1 MRFLFLCNKSPYPAR
16 EGGPIAMNSLIS
28 GLLKAGH
35 QVKILAV
42 NSDKYNVKPSDIPDE
57 YQKTTG
63 IELIHIDLRIKP
75 IPAFLNLFTGRS
87 YHVER
92 FISNSFNQKLSRLL
106 QLEYF
111 DVVQF
116 ETVFMAPYIETVR
129 KYSKATLVLRA
140 HNIEHL
146 IWERTAMATTKPLK
160 KWYLC
165 HLSKT
170 LKSYE
175 LYVLDHF
182 DKIAAITPDDARFFA
197 QQTKKPVE
205 AIPFGI
211 DLAKYLP
218 STISPEFPSLFHLGS
233 MNWIPNEEGIAWF
246 LDKVW
251 PIITIQHPD
260 LNLYL
265 AGRCMP
271 EWLSNLQLNNVIIE
285 GEVDDA
291 RKFMLSKAISVVPL
305 LSGSGIRIK
314 IIEAMALGRAVVST
328 SLGAE
333 GIRVENG
340 TEILLADT
348 PETFASAIDV
358 LVSNEVK
365 TLEIG
370 KSARKRIESDYDN
383 MMITNHFCKWL
394 IEG

>member
-28 GLLKAGH
+28 GLQKAGH

-42 NSDKYNVKPSDIPDE
+42 NSDKYNVKQSDIPDD
-57 YQKTTG
+57 YQQTTG
-63 IELIHIDLRIKP
+63 IELIHIDLRIKA
-75 IPAFLNLFTGRS
+75 IPAFLNLFTGKS

-92 FISNSFNQKLSRLL
+92 FISDRFNQKLIRLL
-106 QLEYF
+106 QIESF

-116 ETVFMAPYIETVR
+116 ETVFMAPYIDTVR

-146 IWERTAMATTKPLK
+146 IWERTANSTTNPLK
-160 KWYLC
+160 KWYLK

-170 LKSYE
+170 LKSFE
-175 LYVLDHF
+175 LSVLDQF
-182 DKIAAITPDDARFFA
+182 DKIAAITPEDARFFA
-197 QQTKKPVE
+197 KQTKKSVE

-211 DLAKYLP
+211 DIAKYQP
-218 STISPEFPSLFHLGS
+218 GTISPEFPSLFHLGS
-233 MNWIPNEEGIAWF
+233 MNWIPNEEGMKWF

-251 PIITIQHPD
+251 PIVTIQHPD
-260 LNLYL
+260 LKLYL

-271 EWLSNLQLNNVIIE
+271 EWLINLNVNNVIIE

-291 RKFMLSKAISVVPL
+291 QSFILSKAISIVPL

-333 GIRVENG
+333 GILFENG
-340 TEILLADT
+340 SEILLADT
-348 PETFASAIDV
+348 PETFASAIDD
-358 LVSNEVK
+358 LVSNEAK
-365 TLEIG
+365 TIQIG
-370 KSARKRIESDYDN
+370 NSARIRIESDYDN
-383 MMITNHFCKWL
+383 TMITNNFCKWL
-394 IEG
+394 IKS